1 MYTAEEDFRD
11 VLKEVISL
19 KANYYTFGIELGLP
33 VQELD
38 TIRRA
43 FNQNIDQAFTEV
55 LLVWLRHRF
64 KMEKYGPPTWRRLVE
79 AVDSQAGG
87 NNHALAKA
95 IALKYPPGTIATYNF
110 VAFQCNSSASKLS
123 SYF

>member
-95 IALKYPPGTIATYNF
+95 IASKYPPGTI
-110 VAFQCNSSASKLS
+110 
-123 SYF
+123 